1 MENALG
7 IWGPQAIMMAITA
20 SFTVLGLVMLF
31 AAILMKRRWKP
42 SYAFEFGFIAVM
54 LGLVWYA
61 DKLSVGTYSAYQA
74 NLEEGTKKVSGNYDP
89 EKGQVFDR
97 EFTVIAFQWG
107 FAFINEDNEIS
118 RNAVIVKPGQKV
130 LFKIVSNDVIHGF
143 NIPVAQITAEID
155 PDARREVWIKAPD
168 EPGKYLIQCVNYCG
182 VGHAQMKA
190 WLVVEK
196 NEDTAS
202 LITDGEKA

>member
-97 EFTVIAFQWG
+97 EFTVVAFQWG
-107 FAFINEDNEIS
+107 FAFINENNEIS
-118 RNAVIVKPGQKV
+118 RNAVVVKPGQKV

-155 PDARREVWIKAPD
+155 PDTRREVWIKAPD

-202 LITDGEKA
+202 LKTDGEKT